1 MEIDLKDLLFRLLDK
16 RRTVKRIHDVDVNN
30 LFFFF
35 LFNFKIFIFFK
46 ENESR

>member
-30 LFFFF
+30 LFFFSCLILKF
-35 LFNFKIFIFFK
+35 SFFFK